1 MMTPLRCVTG
11 GGDQENTT
19 SLSPGIAPNLSGGP
33 DGAKGVEY
41 APPTRNG
48 KKHGPIIKSV

>member
-19 SLSPGIAPNLSGGP
+19 TLSPGTAPNLSGGP
-33 DGAKGVEY
+33 DGAKGV
-41 APPTRNG
+41 PSMRNG
-48 KKHGPIIKSV
+48 KKHGPISKSV